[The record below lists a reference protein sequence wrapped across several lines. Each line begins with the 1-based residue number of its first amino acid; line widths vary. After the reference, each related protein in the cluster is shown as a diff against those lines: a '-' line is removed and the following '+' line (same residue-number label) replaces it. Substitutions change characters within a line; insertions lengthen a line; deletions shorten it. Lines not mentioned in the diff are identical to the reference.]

1 MRGKSIQ
8 RSICWD
14 FQLVLGTK
22 FEIIINNGDSE
33 VQLWFSDANLRLGC
47 QHTDLSEFSFRDIKK
62 VKDSQ
67 KDFEKASSEL
77 DNAINRNAGVP
88 RTKTQE
94 CEEAGTM
101 LKAKKSCF
109 AHTSVDH
116 VFQVILQ
123 WQFLKVLF
131 YEVL

>member
-1 MRGKSIQ
+1 MLGLPTG
-8 RSICWD
+8 ICSTE
-14 FQLVLGTK
+14 FK
-22 FEIIINNGDSE
+22 IINNNGDSE
-33 VQLWFSDANLRLGC
+33 VQQCSSLMHIQDWTAAYLFVWIY
-47 QHTDLSEFSFRDIKK
+47 FSFNRDIKK

-77 DNAINRNAGVP
+77 DNAINRNASIP

-94 CEEAGTM
+94 CEEAATM

-116 VFQVILQ
+116 VFQVS
-123 WQFLKVLF
+123 WSFWKF
-131 YEVL
+131 YLMRSNKNLIFTW